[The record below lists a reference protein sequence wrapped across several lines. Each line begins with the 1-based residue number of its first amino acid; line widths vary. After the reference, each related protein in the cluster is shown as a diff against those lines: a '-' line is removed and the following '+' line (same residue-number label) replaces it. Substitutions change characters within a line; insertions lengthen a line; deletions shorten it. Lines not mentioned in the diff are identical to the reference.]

1 MIYSSMKHHSRIK
14 RNELLIQS
22 SQPDLQ
28 TQCILNQNLNRGM
41 CMGIIKTGKVILKLT
56 WEYKGP
62 KRTKE
67 VSKKRK
73 AVAHALI
80 CEKSRLTLKL
90 QQLRGCSISTETDR
104 DHGRAQGSR
113 NPHQQGFLVYNNGV
127 THSSGERI
135 AFLTVNGSNGY
146 QLSTGGVGE

>member
-1 MIYSSMKHHSRIK
+1 MKHHSRIK

-22 SQPDLQ
+22 SQTDLQ

-41 CMGIIKTGKVILKLT
+41 CMGIIKTGKVILKLI

-90 QQLRGCSISTETDR
+90 QQLRGCSISTETDK
-104 DHGRAQGSR
+104 
-113 NPHQQGFLVYNNGV
+113 
-127 THSSGERI
+127 EI
-135 AFLTVNGSNGY
+135 
-146 QLSTGGVGE
+146 TGGDKGPGTHTNKVFWFTITVSATAVDKE